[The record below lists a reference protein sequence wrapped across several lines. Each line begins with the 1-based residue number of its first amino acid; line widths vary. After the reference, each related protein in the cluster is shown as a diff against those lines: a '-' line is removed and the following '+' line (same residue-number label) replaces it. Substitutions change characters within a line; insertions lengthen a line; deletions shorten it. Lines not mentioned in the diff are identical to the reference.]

1 MGAMVAGTPKAI
13 VAGAIIGGKYRIE
26 RELARGGQGT
36 VVLATHLALRQS
48 VAIKFSNLEGDGRRE
63 RMKRLVHEARA
74 ACRLRGEH
82 VVRVIDVDVDDG
94 MPFIVMEYLQGTT
107 LKDLMASRG
116 PLPVGEAVD
125 LVLQACEGVAE
136 AHDLGIAHRDLKP
149 SNLFL
154 VDRPA
159 AGPVLKVLDFGIA
172 KTLTPLA
179 PDGDLSLTAPLT
191 LLGSPGYM
199 SPEQA
204 RDPRQVDTR
213 TDIWSLGL
221 VLHELL
227 TGRPVFDGR
236 TRADILASVLLKD
249 PTPISLLRPDVP
261 LEIERVI
268 QRCLQKL
275 PEYRF
280 SSVRDL
286 AAHLLPFVSPAA
298 DTGSHHLVG
307 SWSLPAP
314 ERDPAPQVTR
324 TFSASVPPA
333 ASPSGSIGHSR
344 WARGALWMLAAAAAV
359 VAVPRLHRI
368 GAKPLFAR
376 TPDRSAAA
384 GTPEAKL
391 ASERPA
397 PPPVVATRA
406 DTPARLELR
415 QSLAGAEA
423 CALHSGSEN
432 PSRRDPPGPDTGGN
446 RRARLGSRLHGGSAQ
461 VSRNRH
467 GSASPSSRPTL
478 TAAIDPALAGDDVTE
493 DDPLNARK

>member
-1 MGAMVAGTPKAI
+1 MGAMVAGTPKPI

-36 VVLATHLALRQS
+36 VMLATHLGLRQS
-48 VAIKFSNLEGDGRRE
+48 VAIKFSNLEGPRQIE
-63 RMKRLVHEARA
+63 RMKRLVAEARA
-74 ACRLRGEH
+74 AFRLRGEH

-107 LKDLMASRG
+107 LKDLIASRG
-116 PLPVGEAVD
+116 PLPVAEAVD

-154 VDRPA
+154 ADHPD
-159 AGPVLKVLDFGIA
+159 AGSVLKVLDFGIA

-191 LLGSPGYM
+191 FLGSPGYI

-227 TGRPVFDGR
+227 TGRPAFHGR
-236 TRADILASVLLKD
+236 TRADILALVLLKE

-261 LEIERVI
+261 LEIQRVI
-268 QRCLQKL
+268 HRCLQKL

-280 SSVRDL
+280 STVRAL

-298 DTGSHHLVG
+298 DTGRLDFLG
-307 SWSLPAP
+307 SRPVPAP
-314 ERDPAPQVTR
+314 ERDPAPYVTR
-324 TFSASVPPA
+324 TFSASVPPTRLA
-333 ASPSGSIGHSR
+333 KRARLRTVAGRAVRSGWSPPLRQWSRCPGCIGSGPRPCSHVRRPDQRRLERQGSSSHQGGQRPQPWWPRARMHRRVSTYTRMSPAPGPARSTSAPRSPLGGSR
-344 WARGALWMLAAAAAV
+344 WAPTPAGAGALGSVAGNVAAA
-359 VAVPRLHRI
+359 
-368 GAKPLFAR
+368 
-376 TPDRSAAA
+376 
-384 GTPEAKL
+384 
-391 ASERPA
+391 
-397 PPPVVATRA
+397 
-406 DTPARLELR
+406 
-415 QSLAGAEA
+415 
-423 CALHSGSEN
+423 
-432 PSRRDPPGPDTGGN
+432 
-446 RRARLGSRLHGGSAQ
+446 
-461 VSRNRH
+461 
-467 GSASPSSRPTL
+467 
-478 TAAIDPALAGDDVTE
+478 
-493 DDPLNARK
+493 RK